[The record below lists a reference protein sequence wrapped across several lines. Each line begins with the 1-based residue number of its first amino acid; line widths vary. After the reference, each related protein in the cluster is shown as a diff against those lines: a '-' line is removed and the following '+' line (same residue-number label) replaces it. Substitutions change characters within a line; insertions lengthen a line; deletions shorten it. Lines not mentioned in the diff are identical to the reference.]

1 MSKKLERYYN
11 YIVNDMVNQTTIDN
25 ENRLITLPFPPFFKA
40 NSYSNEDKPISMIEI
55 ESRVTDKILGSGT
68 LYNNMKDLYGLED
81 NNEIFKVLMMYRDV
95 LVKKSIFV
103 EDYLNNVADDIL
115 NNIEKER
122 NYLVTPFGKF
132 YVSNFRK
139 NTIAFHDTSYNFSE
153 FAERMGYTLS
163 SERKYLFDVLSEK
176 ILNTFDNE

>member
-1 MSKKLERYYN
+1 MNNKLDRYYN

-25 ENRLITLPFPPFFKA
+25 ENRTIRLPFPPFFNA
-40 NSYSNEDKPISMIEI
+40 NSLSNEDKPIPMIQT
-55 ESRVTDKILGSGT
+55 ESSVTDKILGSGT

-81 NNEIFKVLMMYRDV
+81 HNEIFKVLMMYRDV

-132 YVSNFRK
+132 YVNNFRK
-139 NTIAFHDTSYNFSE
+139 NTIAFHDTSYKFIGYADS
-153 FAERMGYTLS
+153 MGYTS
-163 SERKYLFDVLSEK
+163 YAERKYLFDVLSEK
-176 ILNTFDNE
+176 ILNKFHNE

>member
-1 MSKKLERYYN
+1 MNNKLERYYN

-25 ENRLITLPFPPFFKA
+25 ENRTITLPFPPFFKA
-40 NSYSNEDKPISMIEI
+40 NSYSNEDSPIPMIQT
-55 ESRVTDKILGSGT
+55 ESIVRDRILGSGT
-68 LYNNMKDLYGLED
+68 LYYNMKNLYGLED
-81 NNEIFKVLMMYRDV
+81 HNEIFKVLMMYKDV
-95 LVKKSIFV
+95 LVEKSIFV
-103 EDYLNNVADDIL
+103 EDYLNKVADDIL

-163 SERKYLFDVLSEK
+163 PERKYLFDVLSEK
-176 ILNTFDNE
+176 ILNKFSHE

>member
-1 MSKKLERYYN
+1 MNNKLERYYN
-11 YIVNDMVNQTTIDN
+11 YIVNDMVSNTTIDN
-25 ENRLITLPFPPFFKA
+25 ENRLIRLPFPPFFKA
-40 NSYSNEDKPISMIEI
+40 NPYSNEDRPIPMIQT
-55 ESRVTDKILGSGT
+55 ESSVTDKILGSGT

-81 NNEIFKVLMMYRDV
+81 HNEIFKVLMMYRDV
-95 LVKKSIFV
+95 LVEKSIFV

-122 NYLVTPFGKF
+122 NYLITPFGKF

-139 NTIAFHDTSYNFSE
+139 NYSGFFDTSYNFSE

-163 SERKYLFDVLSEK
+163 PERKYLFDVLSEK
-176 ILNTFDNE
+176 ILNKFSYE

>member
-1 MSKKLERYYN
+1 MNKKLERYYN
-11 YIVNDMVNQTTIDN
+11 YIVNDMVSNTTIDN
-25 ENRLITLPFPPFFKA
+25 ENRLIRLPFPPFFKA
-40 NSYSNEDKPISMIEI
+40 NPYSNEDRPIPMIQT
-55 ESRVTDKILGSGT
+55 ESGVTEKILGSGT

-81 NNEIFKVLMMYRDV
+81 HNEIFKVLMMYRDV
-95 LVKKSIFV
+95 LVEKSIFV
-103 EDYLNNVADDIL
+103 EDYLNKVADDIL

-163 SERKYLFDVLSEK
+163 PERKYLFDVLSEK
-176 ILNTFDNE
+176 ILNKFSHE